1 MQVDNLL
8 FRGLRKFN
16 KLKLS
21 EAAID
26 ICTASALS
34 QFESGKINLTS
45 RIKQK
50 LLEKYG
56 VKLIPHEADIGYL
69 KRQVTTFS
77 QSLEK
82 FYYPASGRIYDF
94 LLKRIGSLYYDVNL
108 LIDSFNV
115 MITYELLQIVDLT
128 LAQKRIVMLKGL
140 EHQMTSIQLQ
150 KFYFN
155 LGIVDLMINR
165 NVDQLVVNFSKCFEN
180 MEHGRNSFIIFWYAY
195 SMKYFGRKIMAVKYY
210 LEAETMFKLE
220 NNTLGVENVL
230 LELAEVFLIV
240 NEIGQAK
247 YYLDSYN
254 DRRMTTRKAL
264 ISNDCLFN
272 LIRGELEFRDRKLKK
287 ALTYF
292 ENAQKHIS
300 SSLVDQDLG
309 DYVITSLMKIYKEVD
324 ESKYREIVEYLKN
337 ELDLL
342 EVKYST
348 AFLLDNEFEISSYSD
363 YVCKVVNTNKYEINK
378 SINKF

>member
-45 RIKQK
+45 RIKHK

-56 VKLIPHEADIGYL
+56 VKLIQHKSDIGYL
-69 KRQVTTFS
+69 KRQVTILS

-115 MITYELLQIVDLT
+115 MITYELLQIVDLK
-128 LAQKRIVMLKGL
+128 LAQKRIVMLEGL

-155 LGIVDLMINR
+155 QGLVDLMINR
-165 NVDQLVVNFSKCFEN
+165 NVDQLVINFSK
-180 MEHGRNSFIIFWYAY
+180 
-195 SMKYFGRKIMAVKYY
+195 
-210 LEAETMFKLE
+210 
-220 NNTLGVENVL
+220 
-230 LELAEVFLIV
+230 
-240 NEIGQAK
+240 
-247 YYLDSYN
+247 
-254 DRRMTTRKAL
+254 
-264 ISNDCLFN
+264 
-272 LIRGELEFRDRKLKK
+272 
-287 ALTYF
+287 
-292 ENAQKHIS
+292 
-300 SSLVDQDLG
+300 
-309 DYVITSLMKIYKEVD
+309 
-324 ESKYREIVEYLKN
+324 
-337 ELDLL
+337 
-342 EVKYST
+342 
-348 AFLLDNEFEISSYSD
+348 
-363 YVCKVVNTNKYEINK
+363 
-378 SINKF
+378 